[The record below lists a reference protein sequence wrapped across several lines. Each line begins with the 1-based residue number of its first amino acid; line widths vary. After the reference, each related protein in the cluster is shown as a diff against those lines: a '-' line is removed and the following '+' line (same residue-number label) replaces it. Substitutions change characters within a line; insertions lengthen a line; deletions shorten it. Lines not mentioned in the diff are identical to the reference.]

1 MRDDETIV
9 ARAPLAEALTN
20 FMLCITK
27 DKIDG
32 ELPSILTS
40 TCQVM
45 RSRSEELRDAV
56 RKTLGK
62 IAVSLGPNYLSFI
75 FKELK
80 TALSRGS
87 QIHVLSFTVHYLLT
101 CVATI
106 LKHSDLDDCIEI
118 IIGIVMEDIFGA
130 AGQEKDA
137 EGYTSKMKEV
147 KFKKF

>member
-1 MRDDETIV
+1 M
-9 ARAPLAEALTN
+9 AEALTN

-75 FKELK
+75 FKGEKLHY
-80 TALSRGS
+80 
-87 QIHVLSFTVHYLLT
+87 QEVH
-101 CVATI
+101 
-106 LKHSDLDDCIEI
+106 
-118 IIGIVMEDIFGA
+118 
-130 AGQEKDA
+130 
-137 EGYTSKMKEV
+137 
-147 KFKKF
+147 KFMF